1 MMFDEIWLRKGTTS
15 AYAEKSLLEYFFE
28 QEYWNYLRIRGE
40 EVP

>member
-15 AYAEKSLLEYFFE
+15 AYAEKSRRNAKWVAESR
-28 QEYWNYLRIRGE
+28 NYLRIRGE